1 MNMNKIQKIGI
12 IGSGKMGSDIFNYL
26 TDYNYNLIWFTRN
39 DEHKNILRDTFEKK
53 IKRQLKHGIISENIF
68 ELRNSFKI
76 TSQLTELSDCD
87 LIIESVIED
96 QTIKTELFKTIE
108 TIVKPSCIL
117 VSNSSSIVPSIY
129 SEELKRPTRIAGIHF
144 FYPMAIKNITEL
156 IFSGQT
162 DELTKESL
170 RLFLESI
177 KRFTIEQDEQN
188 AFMLNRF
195 LLEIQIKAYEL
206 HQSLT
211 IDFKEIDEIAKR
223 IIPDFG
229 LFEVVD
235 QVGHQTMYNSILNY
249 SLMDV
254 NKAKYQPLLAELNNR
269 LTTKQ
274 NNQKLFCDP
283 DSQPENHDKRLHDE
297 IYNTLKD
304 HINETIKRYSVNFN
318 LNIFTFSKALNEF
331 CGIIV

>member
-1 MNMNKIQKIGI
+1 MNKIQKIGI

-26 TDYNYNLIWFTRN
+26 SDYTYKLVWFTRN
-39 DEHKNILRDTFEKK
+39 YEHKDILRETFEKK
-53 IKRQLKHGIISENIF
+53 IKRQLKHGIISQDIF

-76 TSQLTELSDCD
+76 TSQLTDLSDCD

-117 VSNSSSIVPSIY
+117 ASNSSSIVPSVY
-129 SEELKRPTRIAGIHF
+129 SEELNRKNRIAGIHF

-156 IFSGQT
+156 IFSNQT

-206 HQSLT
+206 HQFTT
-211 IDFKEIDEIAKR
+211 IDFKEIDEIAKQ

-229 LFEVVD
+229 LFEVID

-249 SLMDV
+249 SKMDV

-269 LTTKQ
+269 ITAKQ
-274 NNQKLFCDP
+274 NNNKLFYDP
-283 DSQPENHDKRLHDE
+283 DSQSKNLNKKLQDE

-304 HINETIKRYSVNFN
+304 HIQETIKQYSVNSN
-318 LNIFTFSKALNEF
+318 LNIFTFNKALNEF